1 MSRTSRWLWS
11 KTERH
16 GNLRKGWPVMKNILR
31 TTVALAALIAA
42 PAMAADLARPA
53 PAYKAPPPVY
63 VFSWTGCY
71 IGANGGG
78 AGVNKDY
85 TVTSVG
91 VARFGTFVFPAV
103 GVGSHTASSGIGGV
117 QVGCNYQVPGSG
129 WVFGIQ
135 GDYDWMRANGSHV
148 DPIVGLTTLQSNSK

>member
-16 GNLRKGWPVMKNILR
+16 GNPRKGWPVMKNFLR
-31 TTVALAALIAA
+31 STVALAALIAA
-42 PAMAADLARPA
+42 PAMAADLGRPA

-78 AGVNKDY
+78 MWVNKEY
-85 TVTSVG
+85 GLGAGG
-91 VARFGTFVFPAV
+91 VAPVGTLR
-103 GVGSHTASSGIGGV
+103 S
-117 QVGCNYQVPGSG
+117 
-129 WVFGIQ
+129 
-135 GDYDWMRANGSHV
+135 
-148 DPIVGLTTLQSNSK
+148 